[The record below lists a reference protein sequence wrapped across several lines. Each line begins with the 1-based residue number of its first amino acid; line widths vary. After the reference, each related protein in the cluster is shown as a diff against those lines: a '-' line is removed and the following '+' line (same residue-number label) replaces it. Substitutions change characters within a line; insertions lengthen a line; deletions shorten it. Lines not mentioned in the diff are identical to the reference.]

1 MRSGPQRRRLRR
13 CATLL
18 ANLPSAL
25 RICGHWTST
34 RRLHT
39 KPPCVGTGT
48 PTWRPSDALCE
59 LVGTRPCGFVE
70 VRPDGGHHYCAH
82 TGLFRVACGSERL
95 CPDKCRGDGHLRQ
108 VRGEG
113 ACVVVG
119 SSLLWFCTG
128 GCVLLGEG
136 AVTSEISIYPGPHG
150 PHWRR

>member
-48 PTWRPSDALCE
+48 PTWRPSDAICE

-95 CPDKCRGDGHLRQ
+95 ALISAGVTAICVKYEERVLAWSWTAAYFSCGLAAAYFLWRFLR
-108 VRGEG
+108 RAESLFEPALTSYTGE
-113 ACVVVG
+113 
-119 SSLLWFCTG
+119 
-128 GCVLLGEG
+128 
-136 AVTSEISIYPGPHG
+136 
-150 PHWRR
+150 